1 MYYKVNIYIKTL
13 ILLLITLLT
22 NCSGNSEKITQDIQ
36 AEEESTEVLKAFR
49 TKDGIFANNSRNMK
63 SSVVNSNDFDQ
74 NFPGT
79 NVSCGYILRY
89 YFYTNIH
96 LNSQNPM
103 LITMDGTEFDID
115 YKKQA
120 NGDNIVLYETKVVI
134 NLIKGMYFGN
144 SEFNEFIEQHPEA
157 QINF

>member
-63 SSVVNSNDFDQ
+63 SSVVNSNYFDQ

-103 LITMDGTEFDID
+103 LISMDGTEFDID

-134 NLIKGMYFGN
+134 NLIKGMYFGK